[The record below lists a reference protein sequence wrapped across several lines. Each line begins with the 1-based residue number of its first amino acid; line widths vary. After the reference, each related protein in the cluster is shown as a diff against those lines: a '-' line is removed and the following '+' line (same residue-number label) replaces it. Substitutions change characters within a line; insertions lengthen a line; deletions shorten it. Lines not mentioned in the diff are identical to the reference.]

1 MNLFDR
7 LDKKVSERRE
17 KEAGFVSFKQICL
30 YMKSVRPSASWQD
43 LADSFVT
50 TLLALQEP
58 PKLYRLENGLMLD
71 VSIVN
76 ASLEIER
83 DSKPRSFE
91 EMGRFIGASAQTL
104 MRKLN
109 EESINDPKLALYG
122 YQKTDLKNAFG
133 TDFTDTADI
142 ATSVTDHEVTLI
154 AEIELL
160 RSENARLQK
169 ALSDPH
175 PNAERF
181 AANREQILLA
191 ALYVLYN
198 EPEVWKQ
205 KTKEALTSIV
215 PSPTRISKELENLGH
230 HLWSNG
236 SPPLSMD
243 QTVRLLSRAIK
254 NPPKN
259 SNPL

>member
-7 LDKKVSERRE
+7 FDKKVSERRD
-17 KEAGFVSFKQICL
+17 KEAGFVSLNQICL

-50 TLLALQEP
+50 TLLALQAP
-58 PKLYRLENGLMLD
+58 PKLYRLENGAMLD

-76 ASLEIER
+76 ASLERER

-91 EMGRFIGASAQTL
+91 EMGRFMGTSAQTL

-122 YQKTDLKNAFG
+122 YQKADLKSAFD

-142 ATSVTDHEVTLI
+142 PTLVTGHEATLI

-160 RSENARLQK
+160 KSENARLQK
-169 ALSDPH
+169 ALRDPH
-175 PNAERF
+175 PNAERH
-181 AANREQILLA
+181 ATNREQILLA
-191 ALYVLYN
+191 ALYLLYN
-198 EPEVWKQ
+198 EPELWKK

-215 PSPTRISKELENLGH
+215 PTPTMLSKELENLGH
-230 HLWSNG
+230 HLWSSG
-236 SPPLSMD
+236 SSPLSESPR
-243 QTVRLLSRAIK
+243 V
-254 NPPKN
+254 
-259 SNPL
+259 